1 MSKSTKTT
9 LLLLGAGLV
18 SGAINGMLGAG
29 GGILITYFLTYLMRD
44 SNMEKNDVFAHA
56 LLTMLPI
63 SVLSFVIY
71 LLRGYVK
78 LDVSLIY
85 LVLPA
90 ALGGILGAFLL
101 KRIKFNLVKLLF
113 IALVIYSGVTM
124 LF

>member
-1 MSKSTKTT
+1 MSKNTKTT

-18 SGAINGMLGAG
+18 SGATNGMLGAG

-44 SNMEKNDVFAHA
+44 INMEKNDVFAHA